1 MAITDGL
8 ASLNE
13 VKTNL
18 DLTDSVDD
26 TMLELCIESASR
38 QIEQFTE
45 RIFTQVSATR
55 VYTPRDS
62 YIVETDDLNS
72 ITTLKTSTSADGVF
86 DQTWSTSDIQTEPLN
101 GISGG
106 ITSPIT
112 SIRAVGDYLFPI
124 SGGEATVQ
132 IVGTFGWPAIPT
144 AITQACILQASRYYK
159 RADSPMGVA
168 GFDAMGVVR
177 LSRID
182 PDIATLIEPFCKIRM
197 A

>member
-1 MAITDGL
+1 MAISNGL
-8 ASLNE
+8 ATLDQ

-26 TMLELCIESASR
+26 VMLELCIESASR

-55 VYTPRDS
+55 IYTPRDS
-62 YIVETDDLNS
+62 YVVETDDIYT
-72 ITTLKTSTSADGVF
+72 ITTLKTSTAADGVF
-86 DQTWSTSDIQTEPLN
+86 DETWTASDFQTEPLN

-106 ITSPIT
+106 ILSPIT
-112 SIRAVGDYLFPI
+112 SIRAVGDYLFPL

-132 IVGTFGWPAIPT
+132 IVGTFGWDEIPT

-182 PDIATLIEPFCKIRM
+182 PDIATLIEPFCKVRM

>member
-8 ASLNE
+8 ATLAQ

-55 VYTPRDS
+55 IYTPRDS
-62 YIVETDDLNS
+62 YVVETDDISS
-72 ITTLKTSTSADGVF
+72 ITHLKTSTAADGVF
-86 DQTWSTSDIQTEPLN
+86 DETWAASDRQTEPLN
-101 GISGG
+101 GIAGG
-106 ITSPIT
+106 IASPIT

-132 IVGTFGWPAIPT
+132 IIGTFGWAAIPT
-144 AITQACILQASRYYK
+144 AITQACILQSSRYYK

>member
-8 ASLNE
+8 ATLAQ

-62 YIVETDDLNS
+62 YVVETDDIYS
-72 ITTLKTSTSADGVF
+72 ITHLKTSTAADGVF
-86 DQTWSTSDIQTEPLN
+86 DETWAASDRQTEPLN
-101 GISGG
+101 GIAGG
-106 ITSPIT
+106 IASPIT

-132 IVGTFGWPAIPT
+132 IAGTFGWAAIPT
-144 AITQACILQASRYYK
+144 AITQACILQSSRYYK

>member
-8 ASLNE
+8 ATLE
-13 VKTNL
+13 QVKTNL

-62 YIVETDDLNS
+62 YVVETDDIYS
-72 ITTLKTSTSADGVF
+72 ITTLKTSTAADGVF
-86 DQTWSTSDIQTEPLN
+86 DETWTAADMQTEPLN
-101 GISGG
+101 GIAGG
-106 ITSPIT
+106 IASPIT

-132 IVGTFGWPAIPT
+132 IVGTFGWASIPT

>member
-8 ASLNE
+8 ATLE
-13 VKTNL
+13 QVKNNL

-62 YIVETDDLNS
+62 YVVETDDIYS
-72 ITTLKTSTSADGVF
+72 ITTLKTSTAADGVF
-86 DQTWSTSDIQTEPLN
+86 DETWTAADMQTEPLN
-101 GISGG
+101 GIAGG
-106 ITSPIT
+106 IASPIT

-132 IVGTFGWPAIPT
+132 IVGTFGWASIPT

>member
-8 ASLNE
+8 ATLAQ

-55 VYTPRDS
+55 IYTPRDS
-62 YIVETDDLNS
+62 YVVETDDIYS
-72 ITTLKTSTSADGVF
+72 ITHLKTSTAADGVF
-86 DQTWSTSDIQTEPLN
+86 DETWAASDRQTEPLN
-101 GISGG
+101 GIAGG
-106 ITSPIT
+106 IASPIT

-132 IVGTFGWPAIPT
+132 IAGTFGWAAIPT
-144 AITQACILQASRYYK
+144 AITQACILQSSRYYK

>member
-8 ASLNE
+8 ATLAQ

-62 YIVETDDLNS
+62 YVVETDDIYS
-72 ITTLKTSTSADGVF
+72 ITHWRRSYCADRWDFRLG
-86 DQTWSTSDIQTEPLN
+86 SNPH
-101 GISGG
+101 
-106 ITSPIT
+106 
-112 SIRAVGDYLFPI
+112 GDY
-124 SGGEATVQ
+124 
-132 IVGTFGWPAIPT
+132 
-144 AITQACILQASRYYK
+144 ASLHF
-159 RADSPMGVA
+159 AV
-168 GFDAMGVVR
+168 
-177 LSRID
+177 L
-182 PDIATLIEPFCKIRM
+182 
-197 A
+197 